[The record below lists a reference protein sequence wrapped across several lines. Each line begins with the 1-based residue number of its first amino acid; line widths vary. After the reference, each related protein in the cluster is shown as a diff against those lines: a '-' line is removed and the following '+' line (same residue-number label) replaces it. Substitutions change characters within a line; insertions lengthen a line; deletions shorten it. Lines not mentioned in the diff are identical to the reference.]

1 MSFITGVLYPF
12 LLTRSHS
19 ARHTGPCPPKEN
31 CRATDERAG
40 WISRSRTQ
48 CCPPSCLHGC
58 FSIASLTPD
67 KVVLPILILLFAVHM
82 CIVLSYTL
90 PLLAVSPSIVTSEI
104 PTETTAGLNYRRLRL
119 SLDLGNRIVG
129 GNSTGWVVYI
139 EQDERSERKRS
150 KRPE

>member
-1 MSFITGVLYPF
+1 
-12 LLTRSHS
+12 
-19 ARHTGPCPPKEN
+19 
-31 CRATDERAG
+31 
-40 WISRSRTQ
+40 
-48 CCPPSCLHGC
+48 
-58 FSIASLTPD
+58 
-67 KVVLPILILLFAVHM
+67 M

-90 PLLAVSPSIVTSEI
+90 PLLAVSQSIVTSEI

-129 GNSTGWVVYI
+129 SNSTGWVVYI

>member
-1 MSFITGVLYPF
+1 
-12 LLTRSHS
+12 
-19 ARHTGPCPPKEN
+19 
-31 CRATDERAG
+31 
-40 WISRSRTQ
+40 
-48 CCPPSCLHGC
+48 
-58 FSIASLTPD
+58 
-67 KVVLPILILLFAVHM
+67 M

-129 GNSTGWVVYI
+129 GNSTGWVVCHI
-139 EQDERSERKRS
+139 EQGEISERKRS